1 MRRIAKQKRNFDTF
15 AINCNNEN
23 TYSLNELDELHF
35 DISKVCSQE
44 KKRKEKKIHLNEK
57 KRKMLVLR
65 INSINPQ
72 SINQKIYLRY
82 NGNLTNKTN
91 VLAGETMR
99 LALFKWLSL
108 P

>member
-44 KKRKEKKIHLNEK
+44 KKRKENTFKRKEK
-57 KRKMLVLR
+57 K
-65 INSINPQ
+65 NACPWNQFNQ
-72 SINQKIYLRY
+72 SAINQSK
-82 NGNLTNKTN
+82 N
-91 VLAGETMR
+91 
-99 LALFKWLSL
+99 LFKIQW
-108 P
+108 